1 MASEDFLSQ
10 GIIYGRGEDD
20 STYSCA
26 LWPTSGIRGLDLCHA
41 HLSGGCHLKRGW
53 EPGSAR
59 LHPGFH
65 LEVGLRIHPRDAVH
79 PGDYPEAFQI

>member
-26 LWPTSGIRGLDLCHA
+26 LWPTSGIRGLDRSIEPDLVV
-41 HLSGGCHLKRGW
+41 LSLDN
-53 EPGSAR
+53 
-59 LHPGFH
+59 GFFYC
-65 LEVGLRIHPRDAVH
+65 GL
-79 PGDYPEAFQI
+79 